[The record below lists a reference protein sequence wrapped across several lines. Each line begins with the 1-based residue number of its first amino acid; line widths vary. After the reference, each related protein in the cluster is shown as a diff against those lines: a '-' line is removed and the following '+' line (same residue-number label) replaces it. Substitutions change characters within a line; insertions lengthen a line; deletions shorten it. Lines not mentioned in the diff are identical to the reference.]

1 MKNKIYI
8 FGPHDRFN
16 YGDLLFPIMLEYAFK
31 KMSNQSFNFI
41 KASIV
46 SSDLTEL
53 GGCKSI
59 SYKGFNKKIADGD
72 IIIVAGGES
81 LKAKWK
87 VLYSFINKPYS
98 WLVNRPSLFNF
109 IKKIHIEKH
118 LLGAKSEYPFC
129 INKTDFKKNIKVFYN
144 SVGGGRNLDSQLV
157 KNLENSD
164 YLAVR
169 DRNSFVFLE
178 DINMRSVYLVPD
190 SAIILSDVFPIDNL
204 LNADNKNTVKARNFL
219 SRQEKYIFFQ
229 VSKNRIKK
237 NINEIV
243 NQLETLSIAK
253 QCTILLCPI
262 GTALGHEDHIAL
274 KKIFEKLNCSKH
286 LVETPYIEDIIT
298 LLSQADLYIGSSLH
312 GAITAMSYGVPYI
325 TLDERQSKI
334 SAYIKTWGL
343 NLFDEMSSLDN
354 FYPKATKFLEQ
365 SSYNDKILEDAK
377 KQKKLYYESVERM
390 LKLV

>member
-16 YGDLLFPIMLEYAFK
+16 YGDLLFPMMLEYAFK
-31 KMSNQSFNFI
+31 KISNQSFDFI

-46 SSDLTEL
+46 SSDLTKL
-53 GGCKSI
+53 GGCNSI
-59 SYKGFNKKIADGD
+59 SYKNLVKEITDGD
-72 IIIVAGGES
+72 ILIVAGGES

-98 WLVNRPSLFNF
+98 WLINRPSLFNF
-109 IKKIHIEKH
+109 IKNIKIEKY
-118 LLGAKSEYPFC
+118 LLGAKSEFPFC
-129 INKTDFKKNIKVFYN
+129 INKADFKDNIKVFYN
-144 SVGGGRNLDSQLV
+144 SVGGGRNLEGQLI

-169 DRNSFVFLE
+169 DRNSFAFLE
-178 DINMRSVYLVPD
+178 QVNIKSVFLVPD
-190 SAIILSDVFPIDNL
+190 SAIILSDVFPVDYL
-204 LNADNKNTVKARNFL
+204 LNSNNRNSTKAQFFL

-237 NINEIV
+237 DFNEIV
-243 NQLETLSIAK
+243 SQLEALSVAQ

-262 GTALGHEDHIAL
+262 GTALGHEDHVAL
-274 KKIFEKLNCSKH
+274 RKIFEKLNCSKY
-286 LVETPYIEDIIT
+286 LVETPHIEDIIT
-298 LLSQADLYIGSSLH
+298 LLSQAKLYVGSSLH

-343 NLFDEMSSLDN
+343 SFFNEMCSMHN
-354 FYPKATKFLEQ
+354 FYPKATIIFEQ
-365 SSYNDKILEDAK
+365 SNYSDKILEDTI
-377 KQKKLYYESVERM
+377 KQKKIYYESVERM

>member
-31 KMSNQSFNFI
+31 KMSNQSFDFI

-46 SSDLTEL
+46 SSDLTKL

-59 SYKGFNKKIADGD
+59 SYKSLNKKIADGD

-98 WLVNRPSLFNF
+98 WLVNRPSLFNL
-109 IKKIHIEKH
+109 IKKIHIERH
-118 LLGAKSEYPFC
+118 LLGAKSEFPFC
-129 INKTDFKKNIKVFYN
+129 INKKDFVKDIKVFYN
-144 SVGGGRNLDSQLV
+144 SVGGGRNLDNQLIE
-157 KNLENSD
+157 NLEDSD

-169 DRNSFVFLE
+169 DRNSFIFLE
-178 DINMRSVYLVPD
+178 DINIKSAYLVPD
-190 SAIILSDVFPIDNL
+190 SAIILSDVFPVNYL
-204 LNADNKNTVKARNFL
+204 LNSDNRNTVKAQNFL
-219 SRQEKYIFFQ
+219 SRQENYIFFQ
-229 VSKNRIKK
+229 VSKSRIKK
-237 NINEIV
+237 NFNEIV
-243 NQLETLSIAK
+243 NQLEALSIAK

-262 GTALGHEDHIAL
+262 GTALGHEDHTAL

-286 LVETPYIEDIIT
+286 LVETPHVEDIIT
-298 LLSQADLYIGSSLH
+298 LLAQANLYIGSSLH
-312 GAITAMSYGVPYI
+312 GAITAMSYGIPYV

-343 NLFDEMSSLDN
+343 SFFDEMSSLHN
-354 FYPKATKFLEQ
+354 FYPKAIKILEK

-377 KQKKLYYESVERM
+377 KQKELYYESVERM